1 MKNTSNKIVPA
12 NLIGDDQHKTFLELQ
27 TGYGIAQ
34 RGGSKV
40 PQFSTANAKR
50 ISTDINLLTHFELK
64 KIIFSVNVFN
74 N

>member
-1 MKNTSNKIVPA
+1 MKNTYNKIA
-12 NLIGDDQHKTFLELQ
+12 QTNLIGEAEHKNFLELQ
-27 TGYGIAQ
+27 TVYGIAQ

-64 KIIFSVNVFN
+64 KLIFSVNVFN